1 MCLYGTDLS
10 RVSLQNLANQKKKK
24 YNVLSIILIIMGI
37 LLVMIYTP
45 PWVWFFL
52 LGLILII
59 IGLLSFNKW
68 K

>member
-10 RVSLQNLANQKKKK
+10 RASLQNLANQKKI
-24 YNVLSIILIIMGI
+24 YVLSIILIIMGI

>member
-10 RVSLQNLANQKKKK
+10 RASLQNLANQKKK